1 MMLHAVPADN
11 RVGKLAAMGLFN
23 TAIAGVDVC
32 VCSGS
37 LWCDWRSRLMRM
49 FPTQS
54 GSHLSDSWAA
64 PLSCAQLRTLVCVC
78 VCVCVYACA
87 VCAACW
93 FTHCARPAAVTV
105 GSLAWVGANSPS
117 EQFLWMGGTRAVW
130 VTLAII

>member
-1 MMLHAVPADN
+1 MPSRLTTALASWPPWASSILQSRVGTCVRAVVRCGVIGGRANARVPHAV
-11 RVGKLAAMGLFN
+11 GL
-23 TAIAGVDVC
+23 
-32 VCSGS
+32 
-37 LWCDWRSRLMRM
+37 
-49 FPTQS
+49 
-54 GSHLSDSWAA
+54 A
-64 PLSCAQLRTLVCVC
+64 PLGFLGGPIVLRAAAYTGVCVCVC